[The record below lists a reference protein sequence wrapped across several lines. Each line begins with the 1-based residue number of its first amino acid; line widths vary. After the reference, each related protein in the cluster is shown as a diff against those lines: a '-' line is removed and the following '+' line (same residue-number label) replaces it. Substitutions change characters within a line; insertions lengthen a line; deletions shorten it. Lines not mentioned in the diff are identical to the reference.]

1 MRKFCPFFL
10 FLRAIVNIPIQ
21 TPIISPWLLSR
32 KMIISQL
39 ELESPVHAA
48 ALVAFF
54 SRIERQ
60 FTSENFHTKRK
71 KTLSTTTNLNSPLL
85 TLYFRPDIVWR
96 LLIRPFSYPQICI
109 KFKNMQAWL
118 RRGEKQILSKWSK
131 LPMCDESLS
140 LLPIEAKQSLP
151 ELHVCQSY
159 LMLLSRT
166 VYSLVRGIY
175 LAACEL
181 HIQHLRF
188 LNQYVNVKT
197 IWRSE
202 VRKFNRSQLTL
213 EVFRGSRLFKNRVYI
228 LPLVCSLQSAFY
240 PHAVCTLLPGCS
252 LRSTL
257 VCFLQRFFRLG
268 KESLFLHACSVTIS

>member
-1 MRKFCPFFL
+1 
-10 FLRAIVNIPIQ
+10 
-21 TPIISPWLLSR
+21 
-32 KMIISQL
+32 
-39 ELESPVHAA
+39 
-48 ALVAFF
+48 
-54 SRIERQ
+54 
-60 FTSENFHTKRK
+60 
-71 KTLSTTTNLNSPLL
+71 
-85 TLYFRPDIVWR
+85 
-96 LLIRPFSYPQICI
+96 
-109 KFKNMQAWL
+109 MQAWL

-131 LPMCDESLS
+131 LPVCDESLS
-140 LLPIEAKQSLP
+140 LLPIKAKQSLP

-166 VYSLVRGIY
+166 VYSLVRRIY
-175 LAACEL
+175 LAACKL

>member
-1 MRKFCPFFL
+1 MGLCGNFTLFFL
-10 FLRAIVNIPIQ
+10 FLRAILNIPIQ
-21 TPIISPWLLSR
+21 TLIISPWLLFR

-140 LLPIEAKQSLP
+140 LLSTKAKQSLP

-159 LMLLSRT
+159 LMLLSKT
-166 VYSLVRGIY
+166 VYSLVRG
-175 LAACEL
+175 
-181 HIQHLRF
+181 
-188 LNQYVNVKT
+188 N
-197 IWRSE
+197 
-202 VRKFNRSQLTL
+202 
-213 EVFRGSRLFKNRVYI
+213 LFSC
-228 LPLVCSLQSAFY
+228 LWSAY
-240 PHAVCTLLPGCS
+240 
-252 LRSTL
+252 STL
-257 VCFLQRFFRLG
+257 TFLKPICERQNHLKKWSSQIQSIPAHSWSFPG
-268 KESLFLHACSVTIS
+268 K

>member
-1 MRKFCPFFL
+1 M
-10 FLRAIVNIPIQ
+10 NIPIQ
-21 TPIISPWLLSR
+21 TLIISPWLLFR

-118 RRGEKQILSKWSK
+118 RRGENWTDIVQVIEIADVWWKSIATTYRGQTKFAWATCVSK
-131 LPMCDESLS
+131 LPNVAQQNCLFLS
-140 LLPIEAKQSLP
+140 K
-151 ELHVCQSY
+151 
-159 LMLLSRT
+159 
-166 VYSLVRGIY
+166 G
-175 LAACEL
+175 
-181 HIQHLRF
+181 
-188 LNQYVNVKT
+188 N
-197 IWRSE
+197 
-202 VRKFNRSQLTL
+202 
-213 EVFRGSRLFKNRVYI
+213 LFSCLWTAY
-228 LPLVCSLQSAFY
+228 
-240 PHAVCTLLPGCS
+240 
-252 LRSTL
+252 STL
-257 VCFLQRFFRLG
+257 TFLKPICERQNHLKKWSSQIQSIPAHSWSFPG
-268 KESLFLHACSVTIS
+268 K